1 MVKFQPLRTS
11 PYYIEDVFKSII
23 FNYKN
28 KEHLIVIND
37 DNYVN
42 ATEVSKIFERD
53 FYRFRNL
60 KGTEKAISNIIEKY
74 STEDYVLEK
83 DNIIVSTSN
92 CAWVNLTLLETF
104 IKWATKEPLQSLYEN
119 INKIIEDIDNEIKNE
134 STKKMFYKEEEL
146 IGKLYIENS
155 FISIRTNGYI
165 KLQDICKL
173 SENKKI
179 ENWLK
184 LKENMSYIQELK
196 DPLLYYIDGIYAKP
210 EVAFKVATWC
220 NIDLFKYHK
229 KFILNDYKERE
240 INEIEIKKLN
250 QEDNIVIIKDKK
262 TGNLSET
269 FFRKEDKYIN
279 VTKIFTFSCKNSSNW
294 KSLNNNQEILKKFSL
309 EKNEEPFFVIEG
321 IMFAH
326 PNIIDSIIEFCN
338 IEIVNFKN
346 LNLNNNKLK
355 IPVHEKVLVLNDV
368 SIIARKNDGYINLT
382 QLCRAGNKEYFHWK
396 ENKKTEKFLDVLSN
410 SLNISKNELI
420 KFETSSN
427 NERATWG
434 HPQVAI
440 NSAQWISPEFDVQVS
455 KWIFELLLTGK
466 VELGKEKSNEELNE
480 IYEEKI
486 SKMQNKI
493 DKLTFSNDNLM
504 REISIVKTENSRIRK
519 NHDKI
524 LYKRNYYQF
533 QKGNCLYI
541 IVDSWRPDE
550 YIKFGTTSEINTR
563 LQTYRTI
570 VPECKVLYIIYTD
583 SNILLED
590 AIKTKYTGKLTHLN
604 HEYLIDV
611 SLEHLKNTID
621 MLKLYL
627 NIKFTEETNLSKYN
641 DPYNEEN
648 IDVEEI
654 KNVENIKN
662 VKYIKDEVDN
672 ESIVSNFTEVIKTD
686 NEDEDD
692 CNSEF
697 NINDTNEECKEEC
710 KIEKIKEENLQK
722 DKSKKVKKNKKDKK
736 DKNPKKKKDRKTKED
751 KKIENSKNEEIKLE
765 KNNEI
770 KITDNESEYDKYIEY
785 LNKPNINIG
794 ESFEEIYEFNKMYN
808 NLKEAKIK
816 CQFCDRKFVDD
827 SHLTIHLKKVHEQ
840 DIEDNKENK
849 CTICNKKYAD
859 RGKLKRHINT
869 IHEDNQRVK
878 CKLCENIYKSR
889 DSLISHIRIVHA
901 KLEEV
906 DCEICH
912 KHFVCNASLQTHI
925 NNIHKKIERE
935 KFSCNICKKEFTT
948 KRGLTEHHNLTHDEE
963 YRKKKVTNC
972 EICQKEIMIKNL
984 QNHMMRKHKI

>member
-1 MVKFQPLRTS
+1 MAKFQPLRTP
-11 PYYIEDVFKSII
+11 PYYMENVFKSII

-28 KEHLIVIND
+28 KEHKIVIND

-42 ATEVSKIFERD
+42 ATDVSKIFGRD

-60 KGTEKAISNIIEKY
+60 KGTEKSISDIIEKY
-74 STEDYVLEK
+74 STEDYILEK
-83 DNIIVSTSN
+83 NNIIVSTSN

-104 IKWATKEPLQSLYEN
+104 IKWATKEPLESLYEN
-119 INKIIEDIDNEIKNE
+119 INKIIEEIEKEIKTKEN
-134 STKKMFYKEEEL
+134 TKKMFYKDEEL
-146 IGKLYIENS
+146 IGKLYIDNS

-184 LKENMSYIQELK
+184 TKENLSYIKTIK
-196 DPLLYYIDGIYAKP
+196 DPLLYYIDGIYSKP

-220 NIDLFKYHK
+220 NIDLVKYHK
-229 KFILNDYKERE
+229 KYILCDYKERE
-240 INEIEIKKLN
+240 NEEIN
-250 QEDNIVIIKDKK
+250 D
-262 TGNLSET
+262 
-269 FFRKEDKYIN
+269 
-279 VTKIFTFSCKNSSNW
+279 
-294 KSLNNNQEILKKFSL
+294 
-309 EKNEEPFFVIEG
+309 EKNLE
-321 IMFAH
+321 
-326 PNIIDSIIEFCN
+326 
-338 IEIVNFKN
+338 
-346 LNLNNNKLK
+346 NKLK
-355 IPVHEKVLVLNDV
+355 YDKVLVLNDIQIIMRKKDGYINLTNLCKAGNKDYSEWQYNLSTNEILELNSKILQISKKELIKYENILGNKIIWGHPNIVLEV
-368 SIIARKNDGYINLT
+368 SRWISLEFGYKINNWIHIENNKLKIVSNSDKFLVLNDIPIIARKEDGYINLT
-382 QLCRAGNKEYFHWK
+382 QLCKAGNKEYFHWK
-396 ENKKTEKFLDVLSN
+396 ENKKTNKFLEVLSN
-410 SLNISKNELI
+410 SLNIGKDALI
-420 KFETSSN
+420 KYDSGSK

-466 VELGKEKSNEELNE
+466 VELGKEKSNKELDE

-504 REISIVKTENSRIRK
+504 KEISIVKSENSRIRK

-533 QKGNCLYI
+533 RKGNCLYI
-541 IVDSWRPDE
+541 IVDSWRSDE
-550 YIKFGTTSEINTR
+550 YIKFGITSDLNDR

-583 SNILLED
+583 SNNLLED
-590 AIKTKYTGKLTHLN
+590 MIKTKYTDKLTHLN

-611 SLEHLKNTID
+611 SFEHLKNTID

-641 DPYNEEN
+641 DPYNEE
-648 IDVEEI
+648 IE
-654 KNVENIKN
+654 NVENIEVEEIDK
-662 VKYIKDEVDN
+662 VDKDEIENNNSDN
-672 ESIVSNFTEVIKTD
+672 VSIISNFTEMIQSD
-686 NEDEDD
+686 NEDE
-692 CNSEF
+692 SENENKVKNDIE
-697 NINDTNEECKEEC
+697 NINISDEINLMREN
-710 KIEKIKEENLQK
+710 ENLTKK
-722 DKSKKVKKNKKDKK
+722 DKKVKKVEKSKKPKNKKKDKTK
-736 DKNPKKKKDRKTKED
+736 KVKTENKNT
-751 KKIENSKNEEIKLE
+751 
-765 KNNEI
+765 EI
-770 KITDNESEYDKYIEY
+770 KIMENESEYDKYIEY

-816 CQFCDRKFVDD
+816 CQFCERKFLDE
-827 SHLTIHLKKVHEQ
+827 SHLSIHLKKFHEQ

-849 CTICNKKYAD
+849 CTICNKKYSD

-878 CKLCENIYKSR
+878 CKLCEKIYKSR

-925 NNIHKKIERE
+925 NNIHQKIERE
-935 KFSCNICKKEFTT
+935 KFQCNLCDKEFTT
-948 KRGLTEHHNLTHDEE
+948 KRGLLEHHNMTHDEE

-972 EICQKEIMIKNL
+972 EICQKEILIKNL
-984 QNHMMRKHKI
+984 QNHMLRKHKI